1 ADIAA
6 WCGGGVPV
14 ARAMPN
20 RPALNSAGAT
30 AIHAPPGLSAAHRAL
45 AEQVLGAVGTT
56 VWVADE
62 DALDVVTALSG
73 SGPAYFFL
81 LAELMTDAAVT
92 LGLER
97 DSARELAIQTLF
109 GSGRMARDSDG
120 DLARL
125 RAEVTSKGG
134 TTEADC
140 AFSMPRTCVVLSPPP
155 SRRPPN
161 AAARWRR
168 LSVNRQ
174 GNRSIHGCA
183 HLHRSNPVVLVS
195 RPVPGSLPHA
205 AGARRL
211 PQRRGQRHRQADQSP
226 HSAAAPRAAT
236 DRQTRHGLDRR
247 HPAADR
253 RQDPVAAAHRQ
264 RAPAYPDWLAL
275 FRHGGHR
282 HLASVGLVLVHRADR
297 AHQFPHTGRIHA
309 GDRAVV
315 VDQRTGVA
323 PDSTP
328 HPVFRERIRPL
339 VPVGRHPDP
348 GSDHSDHHLIAARL
362 LGAPIT

>member
-1 ADIAA
+1 MNIRAAFVGGGNMGGALVRGLIARGLPPQNLAVGEAMQARRIALADELGVHVTSDNREAVHGADVVVLAVKPQDMAGTVQALADGLAADKPLVLSIAAGIRIADIAA

-134 TTEADC
+134 TTEAALRVFD
-140 AFSMPRTCVVLSPPP
+140 
-155 SRRPPN
+155 
-161 AAARWRR
+161 AAN
-168 LSVNRQ
+168 L
-174 GNRSIHGCA
+174 
-183 HLHRSNPVVLVS
+183 
-195 RPVPGSLPHA
+195 
-205 AGARRL
+205 
-211 PQRRGQRHRQADQSP
+211 RGI
-226 HSAAAPRAAT
+226 
-236 DRQTRHGLDRR
+236 
-247 HPAADR
+247 
-253 RQDPVAAAHRQ
+253 VAAALQAATER
-264 RAPAYPDWLAL
+264 
-275 FRHGGHR
+275 
-282 HLASVGLVLVHRADR
+282 
-297 AHQFPHTGRIHA
+297 GREMA
-309 GDRAVV
+309 QAFG
-315 VDQRTGVA
+315 Q
-323 PDSTP
+323 S
-328 HPVFRERIRPL
+328 
-339 VPVGRHPDP
+339 
-348 GSDHSDHHLIAARL
+348 AR
-362 LGAPIT
+362 